1 MTARETVGAILCAM
15 TNPFANNPFEE
26 PLADAPGNPFADAA
40 KPQPAQ
46 SFQPAP
52 VDEPSEVVPAQTEA
66 NELEPA
72 EADGKVYPFS
82 WWKAGLSAFFLLVGF
97 NDFSAEPGASLFFII
112 PSAWYLLMSVIYRD
126 KLHKRRWLWVWAV
139 AFACRIIF

>member
-1 MTARETVGAILCAM
+1 MNSRETVGAILCAM

-46 SFQPAP
+46 SFQPPP
-52 VDEPSEVVPAQTEA
+52 VDEPSEAVPAQTKT
-66 NELEPA
+66 NEPEPA

-97 NDFSAEPGASLFFII
+97 TDFSADPGTSLFFII
-112 PSAWYLLMSVIYRD
+112 PSAWYLLMSAIYRNE
-126 KLHKRRWLWVWAV
+126 LHKRRWLLVWAV

>member
-1 MTARETVGAILCAM
+1 M

-72 EADGKVYPFS
+72 EADGKVYPLFLVESWPVSVFPFS
-82 WWKAGLSAFFLLVGF
+82 
-97 NDFSAEPGASLFFII
+97 
-112 PSAWYLLMSVIYRD
+112 
-126 KLHKRRWLWVWAV
+126 
-139 AFACRIIF
+139 RI